1 MNPKL
6 ETIDDLRAAL
16 AERFPGRS
24 IVCSRNLWTY
34 GEPQHASLAAS
45 GAHAEDYRVH
55 VLRDDEKSDNGV
67 AVEACKTPAEALE
80 KLMAAHA
87 KLCAKAPCSTCS
99 GTGRV
104 TP

>member
-16 AERFPGRS
+16 AEQFPGRS

-34 GEPQHASLAAS
+34 GAPHHSALGE
-45 GAHAEDYRVH
+45 HAEDYRVH
-55 VLRDDEKSDNGV
+55 VLRLSDKFDDGV
-67 AVEACKTPAEALE
+67 AVEGCKTPADALALIME
-80 KLMAAHA
+80 AHA
-87 KLCAKAPCSTCS
+87 KLCAKVACTACS

-104 TP
+104 TL